1 MASERSGAISLYAG
15 RAEEAVLMVWINAT
29 LGTPLGIIMR
39 LCYQWTGN
47 YGGSILLF
55 TLISKVILL
64 PLSIVVQKNSI
75 KMIRMQPELNRITIE
90 HYGDKD
96 AITDGSM
103 ELYKREKYSPMLGI
117 VPLVIQILLVL
128 GLISVIYNPLQHLL
142 GIDRQTCSLLTE
154 ATAQLMQVEHLGSGG
169 QLTAMAALGDPAN
182 RDFFMGLAPSVSG
195 LPEIMTAAARV
206 DTHFLGLDLAQVP
219 PLLPLGVL
227 SLIPL
232 LSCLSTLLLCWAQ
245 NRENVLQKE
254 QSFWGRWGSAL
265 FTVAFSTYFTFL
277 VPAGVGMYW
286 IASNLFALGILYLM
300 NFLYPPAKY
309 IDYGALEETKRELSR
324 MKEAESRRKAG
335 LAPFKK
341 REKADYRRFLNGK
354 EPKKLVF
361 YSEGSG
367 FYKYFAGMIGYVR
380 SHSDLVI
387 HYITSDP
394 RDPVFD
400 MEAQDFQVY
409 YIGEMRLIPLMM
421 KMDADMVIMTVPD
434 LELFHL
440 KRSLVRKDI
449 EYIYADHAVGSDNLM
464 CRTHGLDHYDTL
476 FSVGPHQ
483 VAEARATEELYH
495 LKPRRLVK
503 VGYSLLDE
511 MTAAWEASPKQVH
524 DKKTILIA
532 PSWQQDNIMD
542 SCLDQLVQQFL
553 PLGARLIIRPH
564 PQYVRLYPERI
575 AAVEARY
582 REQFGEDFILQTDF
596 SSTDTV
602 YNSDLLITD
611 WSNVAFEFAF
621 STCKPV
627 LFINTPMKVM
637 NPEYQ
642 KIPVE
647 PFEIRIRADLGGEL
661 ELGEL
666 NRAGA
671 AAADL
676 LSRPEEFREHIRQ
689 VRAREIFNP
698 GHGAE
703 AAGRYII
710 SRLCRDPQQTK
721 RDEQ

>member
-1 MASERSGAISLYAG
+1 
-15 RAEEAVLMVWINAT
+15 MVWINAT

-341 REKADYRRFLNGK
+341 REKADYKRFFSIVNK
-354 EPKKLVF
+354 HVVF
-361 YSEGSG
+361 YSEKSG
-367 FYKYFAGMIGYVR
+367 FYKYFQDTIEYLLA
-380 SHSDLVI
+380 HSNVAI

-394 RDPVFD
+394 EDQIFELAKERP
-400 MEAQDFQVY
+400 AIKPY
-409 YIGEMRLIPLMM
+409 YIGEKRLITLMM
-421 KMDADMVIMTVPD
+421 KMDADLVVMTVPD
-434 LELFHL
+434 LENYHI
-440 KRSLVRKDI
+440 KRSYLRKDI
-449 EYIYADHAVGSDNLM
+449 EYLYIQHGMGSINLTI
-464 CRTHGLDHYDTL
+464 RKGGDD
-476 FSVGPHQ
+476 
-483 VAEARATEELYH
+483 VAEEIGKAFAEHCRHEGEEKYIHYGKRIYEIVTEE
-495 LKPRRLVK
+495 VQ
-503 VGYSLLDE
+503 
-511 MTAAWEASPKQVH
+511 KQI
-524 DKKTILIA
+524 KL
-532 PSWQQDNIMD
+532 MD
-542 SCLDQLVQQFL
+542 
-553 PLGARLIIRPH
+553 
-564 PQYVRLYPERI
+564 
-575 AAVEARY
+575 
-582 REQFGEDFILQTDF
+582 
-596 SSTDTV
+596 
-602 YNSDLLITD
+602 
-611 WSNVAFEFAF
+611 FA
-621 STCKPV
+621 
-627 LFINTPMKVM
+627 
-637 NPEYQ
+637 
-642 KIPVE
+642 
-647 PFEIRIRADLGGEL
+647 D
-661 ELGEL
+661 
-666 NRAGA
+666 
-671 AAADL
+671 
-676 LSRPEEFREHIRQ
+676 
-689 VRAREIFNP
+689 
-698 GHGAE
+698 
-703 AAGRYII
+703 
-710 SRLCRDPQQTK
+710 
-721 RDEQ
+721 